1 MSCII
6 RRRGRRYRMNYIEN
20 IYVCLVAPIL
30 ISIFCARG
38 KGRLMMVFVFGGM
51 TVCLLSSY
59 ISTFLAAV
67 YGLDYVTASI
77 TVSPIVE
84 EVMKL
89 LPLLF
94 YLLVFEPRKEE
105 IPGCVIMIVSGFA
118 TFENVC
124 YLTQNGTSR
133 FFDLLIRGFG
143 TGAMHII
150 CGVIIFTGI
159 TSLWD
164 RLWLRTA
171 GTVALLAVTVTY
183 HGIYNMLVLQPGTI
197 SVIGCL
203 IPLLSAV
210 VTYLTRPSQ

>member
-1 MSCII
+1 
-6 RRRGRRYRMNYIEN
+6 MNYIEN
-20 IYVCLVAPIL
+20 IYVCLAAPIL

-38 KGRLMMVFVFGGM
+38 KGRGMMFFVWAGM
-51 TVCLLSSY
+51 SACLLSSY
-59 ISTFLAAV
+59 ISTFLASA
-67 YGLDYVTASI
+67 YGLDYITASI
-77 TVSPIVE
+77 TIAPIVE

-94 YLLVFEPRKEE
+94 YLLVFEPKKEE
-105 IPGCVIMIVSGFA
+105 IPASVIMIVSGFA

-124 YLTQNGTSR
+124 YLIQNGTSQ

-159 TSLWD
+159 ISFWD

-171 GTVALLAVTVTY
+171 GTVALLAVTITY
-183 HGIYNMLVLQPGTI
+183 HGIYNMLVLQTGWI
-197 SVIGCL
+197 ASVGYL

-210 VTYLTRPSQ
+210 LTVLSRPSA